1 LQKKQRHECNIQQR
15 TWAWPYLF
23 GVDFE
28 CGLPEADR
36 SESHHHAAQHDQQQA
51 GGVSDDLTARR
62 QGSRGEGRGRDPEE
76 QIELLDQ
83 KAKRHDGD
91 RSAHPSRNVRS
102 SPRGRYTARSSGDAP
117 KGCRNERRAEE
128 QSEFRHNGSK
138 RNCHRNPDLA
148 VKCSE
153 FTASGP
159 TEAAEMLAFRKCRR
173 SDNSEEQPA
182 ITARKQRK

>member
-1 LQKKQRHECNIQQR
+1 VIAQIFATLLRADWLPR
-15 TWAWPYLF
+15 T
-23 GVDFE
+23 
-28 CGLPEADR
+28 
-36 SESHHHAAQHDQQQA
+36 S
-51 GGVSDDLTARR
+51 
-62 QGSRGEGRGRDPEE
+62 
-76 QIELLDQ
+76 
-83 KAKRHDGD
+83 
-91 RSAHPSRNVRS
+91 
-102 SPRGRYTARSSGDAP
+102 
-117 KGCRNERRAEE
+117 EE

-182 ITARKQRK
+182 NSENSLEQPYHASCMGGVPEQ

>member
-1 LQKKQRHECNIQQR
+1 MMAIAVR
-15 TWAWPYLF
+15 T
-23 GVDFE
+23 
-28 CGLPEADR
+28 
-36 SESHHHAAQHDQQQA
+36 QA
-51 GGVSDDLTARR
+51 ET
-62 QGSRGEGRGRDPEE
+62 
-76 QIELLDQ
+76 
-83 KAKRHDGD
+83 
-91 RSAHPSRNVRS
+91 SAH
-102 SPRGRYTARSSGDAP
+102 SPRGRCTARSSGDAP